1 MNMNNLNNKPLNIC
15 NCIILFA
22 VIYFSKDTLLFGT
35 NADPVFEMI
44 LYASMPAIMLWVFF
58 LGYSR
63 RSVITN
69 SACIAAV
76 AYCGL
81 VLLTMLV
88 TDYVGGNP
96 KYIYECLMVFLA
108 FFVCTVI
115 PAAEFK
121 RHFVNIVSFLALV
134 SLVVFALRYLVPGI
148 VSMFPTVVNT
158 NGYRYANLWLAVIPH
173 DVAYVTFRNYGIF
186 REPGT
191 YQGFLNLALLFYFDD
206 TACHRF
212 WKACVLLAALVVTF
226 STAGYLICAAIILL
240 SVFQRKI
247 RLRAR
252 TVLIAIGGLTA
263 AVLLIRNGII
273 EFDTAILK
281 KLTISN
287 SSTNSRL
294 GSVLVDAY
302 IGMHSPIWGNGFEY
316 VEQNFG
322 IIARDVFSLWGMSNT
337 NTVLKIFAV
346 HGIIVM
352 GLFLAGV
359 IGFCRKH
366 VGRREWIG
374 YALILALIL
383 SNEDMIFNTC
393 VYIIMM
399 YGYTN
404 RQSVADEN
412 ETDANQCRPLRQ
424 YGADHVSAGGPGQ
437 D

>member
-1 MNMNNLNNKPLNIC
+1 MNMNNLKNKPLNGC

-35 NADPVFEMI
+35 NADQVFEMI

-58 LGYSR
+58 LGCYR

-69 SACIAAV
+69 GACIAAV

-81 VLLTMLV
+81 VLLTMLLTEYTGV
-88 TDYVGGNP
+88 NL
-96 KYIYECLMVFLA
+96 KYIYECMMIFLA

-121 RHFVNIVSFLALV
+121 RHFVNILSFLALV
-134 SLVVFALRYLVPGI
+134 SLVVFALRYVFPGI
-148 VSMFPTVVNT
+148 NSLFPTVVNT
-158 NGYRYANLWLAVIPH
+158 NGYRYTNLWLAVIPH
-173 DVAYVTFRNYGIF
+173 DVDYVAFRNYGIF

-206 TACHRF
+206 SAYHRF
-212 WKACVLLAALVVTF
+212 WKLCVLLAALAVTF
-226 STAGYLICAAIILL
+226 STAGYLICAVIILVN
-240 SVFQRKI
+240 VFQGRI
-247 RLRAR
+247 RVRAR
-252 TVLIAIGGLTA
+252 TVLLACAGLTA
-263 AVLLIRNGII
+263 MFLLVRNGII
-273 EFDTAILK
+273 EFDSALFR
-281 KLTISN
+281 KLTIQN
-287 SSTNSRL
+287 SSVNSRL

-302 IGMHSPIWGNGFEY
+302 IGMRSLVWGNGFEY

-322 IIARDVFSLWGMSNT
+322 IIAQDVFDLTGMSNT

-346 HGIIVM
+346 HGIGPMVLI
-352 GLFLAGV
+352 LAGV
-359 IGFCRKH
+359 IRFCRQH
-366 VGRREWIG
+366 IGQREWIG

-404 RQSVADEN
+404 RQGVADEN

-424 YGADHVSAGGPGQ
+424 YGADHVSAGGPGAV
-437 D
+437 

>member
-1 MNMNNLNNKPLNIC
+1 MNMNNHNNKTLNIC

-22 VIYFSKDTLLFGT
+22 IIYFSKDTLLFGT
-35 NADPVFEMI
+35 NANTAFEMV
-44 LYASMPAIMLWVFF
+44 LFASMPAIMMWVFF

-81 VLLTMLV
+81 VLLTMLL
-88 TDYVGGNP
+88 TDHSGGNP
-96 KYIYECLMVFLA
+96 KYIYECMMIFLA

-115 PAAEFK
+115 PVVEFK
-121 RHFVNIVSFLALV
+121 RHFVNILSFLALI
-134 SLVVFALRYLVPGI
+134 SLVVFALRYLFPGI
-148 VSMFPTVVNT
+148 NSVFPTVVNT
-158 NGYRYANLWLAVIPH
+158 NGYRYTNLWLAVIPH
-173 DVAYVTFRNYGIF
+173 DVAYVAFRNYSIF

-206 TACHRF
+206 SQYHRF
-212 WKACVLLAALVVTF
+212 WKVCVLLLALVFTF
-226 STAGYLICAAIILL
+226 STAGYLICAVIILMN
-240 SVFQRKI
+240 VFRGKI
-247 RLRAR
+247 RVKAR
-252 TVLIAIGGLTA
+252 TVLLACAGLTA
-263 AVLLIRNGII
+263 VVLLIRSGTI
-273 EFDTAILK
+273 EFDTAIFK
-281 KLTISN
+281 KLTIKN
-287 SSTNSRL
+287 SSTNSRF

-302 IGMHSPIWGNGFEY
+302 IGLHSPVWGNGFEY

-322 IIARDVFSLWGMSNT
+322 IIARDVFSLSGMSNT

-366 VGRREWIG
+366 IGRREWIG

-404 RQSVADEN
+404 RQGVAD
-412 ETDANQCRPLRQ
+412 
-424 YGADHVSAGGPGQ
+424 
-437 D
+437 